1 MIPAPVQSV
10 VTPPQEVARL
20 MRLATYAS
28 ISVAVV
34 LIVAKAIA
42 WGMSDSVSLLATLID
57 STLDA
62 LASLINLVAV
72 RHALSPADKEHRFG
86 HGKAEALAGLGQAAF
101 ITGSAG
107 FLLLE
112 SGRRIVTPVPLE
124 SYGIAME
131 VMWLSIVATVL
142 LLSFQRYVIRKT
154 DSTAIKADALHYRT
168 DLLVNGSVI
177 VALWL
182 SVRGWS
188 GFDAL
193 FAIAIALYILYSAW
207 EIVQQAFDHLMDR
220 ELPNAERAKIK
231 RIARAHEAVHGM
243 HDLRS
248 RRSGTATFIQLHLEL
263 DDDLTLLQAHKISDE
278 VEANLQAVYPGAEI
292 IIHVDPVSVVAS
304 EPVPVFL
311 RD

>member
-10 VTPPQEVARL
+10 ATPPQEVARL

-112 SGRRIVTPVPLE
+112 SGRRIVTPVALE

-131 VMWLSIVATVL
+131 VMWLSIVATML

-182 SVRGWS
+182 SVRGWA

-207 EIVQQAFDHLMDR
+207 EIVKQAFDHLMDR
-220 ELPNAERAKIK
+220 ELPDSERDKIK